1 MYTITIN
8 VQYACYSTGLK
19 IKYYYYIIIACFPQ
33 REKPPWGADS
43 GFELGP
49 AMSRPAHYQL
59 SHAAPYL
66 SYAAPY
72 LSHAAPY

>member
-19 IKYYYYIIIACFPQ
+19 ISIIIIACFAQ
-33 REKPPWGADS
+33 REKPPWGAEP

-49 AMSRPAHYQL
+49 AGQRTTN
-59 SHAAPYL
+59 
-66 SYAAPY
+66 YAMLHPI
-72 LSHAAPY
+72 